1 MSDEGRAPGEQS
13 DDYGE
18 HGTRVPEH
26 LNGKQRAANRT
37 NDGVDCVPSGVDPWN
52 FVREK
57 FEEIKNARDDNN
69 HGVAKDVERLIC
81 RSERDPM
88 EMNGEAG
95 GENRQVKIDAARQAR
110 PRATASRSSFSTGKL
125 SAGVLDCHEQV
136 AAGIE

>member
-1 MSDEGRAPGEQS
+1 MSNASRAPGEQS
-13 DDYGE
+13 VDYGE
-18 HGTRVPEH
+18 HWNWVPAH
-26 LNGKQRAANRT
+26 LNGNQCGANRT

-95 GENRQVKIDAARQAR
+95 GEHRQVKIDAGEASKAESDGKQVQFFHGEIIGRGARLS
-110 PRATASRSSFSTGKL
+110 RASCSR
-125 SAGVLDCHEQV
+125 D
-136 AAGIE
+136 